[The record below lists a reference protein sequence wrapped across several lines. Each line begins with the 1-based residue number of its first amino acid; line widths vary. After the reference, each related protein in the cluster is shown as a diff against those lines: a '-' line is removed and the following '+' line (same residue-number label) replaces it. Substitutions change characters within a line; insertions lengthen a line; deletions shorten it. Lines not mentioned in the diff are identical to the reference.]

1 MGCAGSASN
10 KYDES
15 KVDTSTVEAAT
26 YPSGEWRVEESPE
39 EWTPVE
45 QEFPRFL
52 VWESEEPP
60 YLVFRLHE
68 KLQEIGQQL
77 LEAYFN
83 GQLEASYVLPTGNF
97 HVDFYGQLQTHQETG
112 RQCRIAWF
120 DTSAVTTDGTV
131 PGMETEEMNS
141 INPEVYL
148 GGEWLL
154 EDADGVWVRLDHEIS
169 AQLLVAWYC
178 GEQVLDYS
186 DSQNQSFQVD
196 LTVWEQRNIATGQK
210 KRIVWNSSDASSEG
224 DAGLAESWADSQE
237 TTADSSTWLDPG
249 EEAERQLFAA
259 LNSGQPVVRY
269 TVNGSHFEVD
279 VVNMVQTNLSTGER
293 WMIAVEE
300 GAAEVRL
307 VKGGKNSSNN
317 RMPPKVPEP
326 GHSEVPKAEEAT
338 QVQPETT
345 AFVGGASE
353 PRQVSTAKGGRPKA
367 FIYKAVPNNDR
378 LEADYSETL
387 GSSQL
392 DWSRPPPKQ
401 KKWSLAPGQKPRRL
415 APKATPKSSSAPKT
429 GAGQAGTGAGAK
441 EQALPP
447 RVEWPKGP
455 KARRVAEAV
464 YADMRKSREKPLA
477 HRRRAY
483 MAMCLSWHPDK
494 NLKHQEVATEVFQFL
509 QAVKEWYFGE
519 I

>member
-1 MGCAGSASN
+1 VQFSHGAMGCAGSASN

-45 QEFPRFL
+45 
-52 VWESEEPP
+52 
-60 YLVFRLHE
+60 
-68 KLQEIGQQL
+68 QEIGQQL

-186 DSQNQSFQVD
+186 DSQGQSFQVD

-224 DAGLAESWADSQE
+224 DALAESWADSQE

-269 TVNGSHFEVD
+269 TVNGCHFEVD

-300 GAAEVRL
+300 GAAEV
-307 VKGGKNSSNN
+307 
-317 RMPPKVPEP
+317 PEP

-338 QVQPETT
+338 QVQPETTAT

-367 FIYKAVPNNDR
+367 FIYKAVPNND
-378 LEADYSETL
+378 
-387 GSSQL
+387 
-392 DWSRPPPKQ
+392 RPPPKQ

-455 KARRVAEAV
+455 KARRVAETV

-483 MAMCLSWHPDK
+483 MAACLSWHPDK